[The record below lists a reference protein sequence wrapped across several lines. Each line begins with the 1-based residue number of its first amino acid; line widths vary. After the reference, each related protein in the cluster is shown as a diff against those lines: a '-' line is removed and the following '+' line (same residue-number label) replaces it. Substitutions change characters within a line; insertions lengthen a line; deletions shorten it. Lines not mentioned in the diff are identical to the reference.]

1 MNTLKLSK
9 PKGSKRF
16 FYHYNKIKKCLT
28 VHFENKCLL
37 TDNIVCLVPTE
48 SKDNN
53 QQPRKTIQG
62 WCFDVNHT
70 PKLTTIQ

>member
-1 MNTLKLSK
+1 MSLLSR
-9 PKGSKRF
+9 PSKKHRRF

-28 VHFENKCLL
+28 VHFANKCLL
-37 TDNIVCLVPTE
+37 TDNILCLTASE

-62 WCFDVNHT
+62 WCLEVHHT
-70 PKLTTIQ
+70 DKLTTIK